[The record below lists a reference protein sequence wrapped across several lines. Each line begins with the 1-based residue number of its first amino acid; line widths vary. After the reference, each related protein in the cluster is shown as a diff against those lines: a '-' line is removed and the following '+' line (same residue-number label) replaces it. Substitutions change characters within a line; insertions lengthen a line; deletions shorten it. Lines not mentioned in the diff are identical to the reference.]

1 MVVSPLKKIQSCKLK
16 AVIQRVKEA
25 SVSVE
30 GEVVSEIKKGL
41 LVLIGLHK
49 EDSEKDANWMIQK
62 ILNARIF
69 ENRESKFDYSVEDIK
84 GEILVVSQFTL
95 YGNMKKGKRPDF
107 SESMAIDK
115 ARLFFSNLIEKFKQ
129 STSCIVKEGKFQA
142 RMDVNSINEG
152 PVTLILDSNS

>member
-1 MVVSPLKKIQSCKLK
+1 MK

>member
-1 MVVSPLKKIQSCKLK
+1 LK

-84 GEILVVSQFTL
+84 GQILVVSQFTL
-95 YGNMKKGKRPDF
+95 YGNIKNGKRPDF

-142 RMDVNSINEG
+142 RMDLNSINEG
-152 PVTLILDSNS
+152 PVTLNLYSNS

>member
-1 MVVSPLKKIQSCKLK
+1 LK